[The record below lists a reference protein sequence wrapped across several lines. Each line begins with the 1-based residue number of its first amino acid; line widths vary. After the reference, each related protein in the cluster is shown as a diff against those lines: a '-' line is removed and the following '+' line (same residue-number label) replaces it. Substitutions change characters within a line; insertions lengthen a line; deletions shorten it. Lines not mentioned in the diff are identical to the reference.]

1 MAVSDNHIHEFF
13 TFMSQI
19 SILIITEIIENI
31 LIGRKTVICT
41 RDSQDVMF
49 YQSSPNVK

>member
-13 TFMSQI
+13 IFMSQI

-31 LIGRKTVICT
+31 VIRRKTVIYT
-41 RDSQDVMF
+41 RDSQDVIF
-49 YQSSPNVK
+49 